1 MYSRQRAQ
9 LGQKHGVWQGQVGS
23 GEKGRG
29 LELRVGT
36 GGAVG
41 GLADRRSLS
50 SS

>member
-1 MYSRQRAQ
+1 MYSRQRTQ
-9 LGQKHGVWQGQVGS
+9 LGQKHRGWQGQVGS
-23 GEKGRG
+23 GEKGGG

-41 GLADRRSLS
+41 GLADWGSLS